1 MDPES
6 KTSVL
11 IRGGGDI
18 QRRGQV
24 RTQAEIREMHPG
36 AKEGLGLLDAPEGK
50 GRKDSRLEPH
60 LASSLYVSSPSYKDR
75 SLGLRV
81 HSNPI

>member
-36 AKEGLGLLDAPEGK
+36 AKEGLGLLDAPEGQ
-50 GRKDSRLEPH
+50 GRKDSRLEPQGERA
-60 LASSLYVSSPSYKDR
+60 LPTPRLQTSSLPTGRK
-75 SLGLRV
+75 
-81 HSNPI
+81 